1 MFFTFSGNRED
12 LAKGISKF
20 VEKNDID
27 KFIKG
32 LTMLSSCFETD
43 NEQIIISYNMPASN
57 PDIMELLIPETN
69 YNIKISALTVVI
81 LATILDVKLTKG
93 VMLAG
98 LSAMGFNNQAL
109 SRIDERNGE
118 KCLLL
123 EMLRTK
129 SRTITEFVLPP
140 INNECFNND
149 LCCKYRI
156 ENQCKI
162 KKEDVHKI
170 LLSLCQKN
178 VIKECENG
186 KYKYH

>member
-1 MFFTFSGNRED
+1 MYFTFSGNRVD
-12 LAKGISKF
+12 LEKKISKF
-20 VEKNDID
+20 VEKGDID

-43 NEQIIISYNMPASN
+43 NEQIIISSNIPKSN

-69 YNIKISALTVVI
+69 YNINISALTVAI
-81 LATILDVKLTKG
+81 LAIILDVKLTKG
-93 VMLAG
+93 VLSTG
-98 LSAMGFNNQAL
+98 LSAMGFNTHAL
-109 SRIDERNGE
+109 SRIDEKNGE

-140 INNECFNND
+140 IDKECFNND

-162 KKEDVHKI
+162 KREDVHKI
-170 LLSLCQKN
+170 LLSLCHKN

-186 KYKYH
+186 RYKYH